1 FLRYN
6 TWANGRVVDL
16 CRSLDADL
24 LRDDAG
30 GTLGSVEGTLIHL
43 VTVEESYLAMLQ
55 GRDLA
60 AAFGSREEDRA
71 HDLAWFLDRAACW
84 ADGYASLLDARD
96 AAWLAQPLTV
106 PWFGELPLTMR
117 DGLLQVFTHSTQ
129 HRAQVL
135 SVLGARGITVPEMDY
150 VFMLREQQRA

>member
-1 FLRYN
+1 HAQRSSVARPPDAALAIVPARTDCRPRSAYHLTTPRAISTQGAPAMKTLRRFLRYN

-60 AAFGSREEDRA
+60 AAFGSREEYRA
-71 HDLAWFLDRAACW
+71 HDLAWFLDRAAAL

-96 AAWLAQPLTV
+96 AAWLA
-106 PWFGELPLTMR
+106 
-117 DGLLQVFTHSTQ
+117 
-129 HRAQVL
+129 
-135 SVLGARGITVPEMDY
+135 
-150 VFMLREQQRA
+150 